1 LDEGLANVNSKD
13 RLLAAMRGRTPDR
26 VPVSTYELVG
36 WNPDAWENKEPSYA
50 RLMDLI
56 RRRTDCMYMCGVSV
70 PNLRREGIPTSVTEW
85 DEGGQHYTRTVIHA
99 PGRDLVKVSSFSD
112 DIHTVWAR
120 EHICKDLDDMAAY
133 LALPWAPGEP
143 DFKHLKKA
151 WRDLEGGR
159 GIPLVSMGDPLCEV
173 SEFFELGTFLVLAM
187 TETRKIAAALDL
199 LHERYVESLR
209 RILKGPVKDVV
220 FRICG
225 AEYATPPYLPPE
237 LFRRF
242 VTRYDK
248 VYIDMI
254 RSSGGIARI
263 HCHGKTAR
271 VVDQIAEMAPD
282 ALDPIEPPPDGDI
295 SLGDMKRAI
304 GGGVCLTGGIEL
316 KHLEAASGQFVE
328 RLVRE
333 TMEAGKPGG
342 RFILMPTAAP
352 INVPLSPKTEANY
365 FRFIE
370 TALEMA
376 EY

>member
-1 LDEGLANVNSKD
+1 MNSKE
-13 RLLAAMRGRTPDR
+13 RLIAAMKGETPDR

-70 PNLRREGIPTSVTEW
+70 PNARREETTTSVTKW
-85 DEGGQHYTRTVIHA
+85 DDGGQHYVRTVYHA
-99 PGRDLVKVSSFSD
+99 AGRDLVKVSSFSD

-120 EHICKDLDDMAAY
+120 EHVCKDLDDLAAW

-143 DFKHLKKA
+143 DFTHLRKA
-151 WRDLEGGR
+151 WRDLAGGR
-159 GIPLVSMGDPLCEV
+159 GIPLVSMGDPLCEL
-173 SEFFELGTFLVLAM
+173 SELFELGTFLVLAM
-187 TETRKIAAALDL
+187 TETKTMTAALDQ
-199 LHERYVESLR
+199 LHGRYVESLR
-209 RILKGPVKDVV
+209 RILTGPVKDVV

-225 AEYATPPYLPPE
+225 PEYATPPYLPPE

-242 VTRYDK
+242 VTKYDR

-254 RSSGGIARI
+254 RAAAGIPRI

-271 VVDQIAEMAPD
+271 VIDQIAEIGPD

-295 SLGDMKRAI
+295 SVADLKRRI
-304 GGGVCLTGGIEL
+304 GGRICLTGGIEL
-316 KHLEAASGQFVE
+316 KHLEAADGDFIAA
-328 RLVRE
+328 LVRD
-333 TMEAGKPGG
+333 TLAAGKPGG